1 MNAGKMKEIEHIC
14 DGLEKNDA
22 IDDAEFKGNILLL
35 LREAMAFVKAT
46 TRKGWEKLPN
56 GRKNKPEYAERAV
69 LEAMVNHFIHRDYT
83 VMGGEVH
90 LDIYD
95 DRIAVTSPGGM
106 YSGQQVQDVPLED
119 ISSNRRNPILADVMA
134 QLDYMEK
141 RGSGLKSI
149 YNETKALDGYNER
162 LKPVFKSSPSQF
174 MTIIYSVEY
183 NGVNG
188 QLNGQLNESQKET
201 FEFIKAHE
209 GYSTTRIAEGL
220 GKPFRTIDKH
230 IHVLL
235 KLNKIER
242 RGSKKTGGYYVM
254 K

>member
-1 MNAGKMKEIEHIC
+1 
-14 DGLEKNDA
+14 
-22 IDDAEFKGNILLL
+22 
-35 LREAMAFVKAT
+35 
-46 TRKGWEKLPN
+46 
-56 GRKNKPEYAERAV
+56 
-69 LEAMVNHFIHRDYT
+69 
-83 VMGGEVH
+83 
-90 LDIYD
+90 
-95 DRIAVTSPGGM
+95 
-106 YSGQQVQDVPLED
+106 
-119 ISSNRRNPILADVMA
+119 MA

-141 RGSGLKSI
+141 RGSGLKRI
-149 YNETKALDGYNER
+149 YNETKTLDGYNER

-183 NGVNG
+183 DGVNG

-201 FEFIKAHE
+201 FGFIKAHE